1 MATTTASPRSHPL
14 AFLTPEEITTA
25 SAIVKALIA
34 KTEPSLLSTLRFKS
48 ISLSE
53 PPKALLL
60 PYLAAEASGATQL
73 PFVPR
78 CLSVI
83 WSALHERRVSESVI
97 SLDTGVEVHRESPR
111 KGQHGANDR
120 GELRR
125 AGEKILNDPM
135 VLVAVKELKLPK
147 DVVVQADTWMFGTDR
162 HCDEN
167 THKMLQCL
175 LYARAPSNHPDSN
188 QYAYPLPISP
198 RYDIF
203 EEKVLQIDKLA
214 TGGKADGLRYDTA
227 ATNPAGPMA
236 HCVPGEYH
244 PDLLPPPR
252 TDVKPLQ
259 VLQPEGASFTV
270 TDGNL
275 VQWQKWRFRVGFGFR
290 EGMTV
295 HDVRY
300 DGRPVFYR
308 LSVSEM
314 TVPYGGKSS
323 PMEPIRSPH
332 CVSVY
337 LTSQILDLPPTAN
350 KPLTLVTPAPAP
362 ARTISTWAATV
373 SALSTTSHPTSMT
386 KPAPPPRPPT

>member
-1 MATTTASPRSHPL
+1 MATLTTPPRRHPL
-14 AFLTPEEITTA
+14 ALLIPDEITTA
-25 SAIVKALIA
+25 STIVRDLVA

-60 PYLAAEASGATQL
+60 PYLDAESNKTAL

-78 CLSVI
+78 CISVI
-83 WSALHERRVSESVI
+83 WSALHERRVSESVV
-97 SLDTGVEVHRESPR
+97 SLDTGLEVRRESTR

-120 GELRR
+120 DELRR
-125 AGEKILNDPM
+125 AGDKILSDP
-135 VLVAVKELKLPK
+135 LVRAAVQELRLPA

-162 HCDEN
+162 ECGED
-167 THKMLQCL
+167 THKMLQTL
-175 LYARAPSNHPDSN
+175 LYARAPGNHPDSN
-188 QYAYPLPISP
+188 HYAYPLPISP
-198 RYDIF
+198 RYDLF
-203 EEKVLQIDKLA
+203 EQKVLQIDKLA
-214 TGGKADGLRYDTA
+214 TGGRGDGLKYDTW

-236 HCVPGEYH
+236 HCVPGEYY

-252 TDVKPLQ
+252 SDVKPLH
-259 VLQPEGASFTV
+259 VVQPEGASFTV
-270 TDGNL
+270 SDGNL

-314 TVPYGGKSS
+314 TVPYGGTF
-323 PMEPIRSPH
+323 
-332 CVSVY
+332 VLLYSVEVHTQG
-337 LTSQILDLPPTAN
+337 LHIND
-350 KPLTLVTPAPAP
+350 
-362 ARTISTWAATV
+362 
-373 SALSTTSHPTSMT
+373 
-386 KPAPPPRPPT
+386 